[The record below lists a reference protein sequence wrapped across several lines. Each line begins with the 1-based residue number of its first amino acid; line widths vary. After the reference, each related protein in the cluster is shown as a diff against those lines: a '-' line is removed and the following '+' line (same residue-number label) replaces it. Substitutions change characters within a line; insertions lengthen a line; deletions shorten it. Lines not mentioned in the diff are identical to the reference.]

1 MLMKWPYAPLPRT
14 DIHTHSE
21 FSKCSVDTTVLGNIT
36 AATLKGLEVIA
47 ITDHARHVLEAG
59 FEKYIEKI
67 LTLRESN
74 STGLTVLTGL
84 EVDIKL
90 DGEPELSRRLLK
102 KLDVSIGALHNLP
115 YVKSSVESYRD
126 IMVRA
131 LRSNWFDVL
140 AHPTYVNMQ
149 NINLPIELVYEVCE
163 EAREN
168 SIAIEL
174 NANHKS
180 PSDEFIKA
188 CIETD
193 VTLTPVSDGHIL
205 SSIGAYDWQ
214 FQTLKRLNILKYVKW
229 LTVDDLSKRKK

>member
-1 MLMKWPYAPLPRT
+1 MNWPYVPLPKT

-21 FSKCSVDTTVLGNIT
+21 FSKCSVDTSVFGNIT
-36 AATLKGLEVIA
+36 VAVLKGLEVIA
-47 ITDHARHVLEAG
+47 ITDHARHVLKTG

-90 DGEPELSRRLLK
+90 DGEPDLSRRLLK
-102 KLDVSIGALHNLP
+102 KLDLVVGALHNIP
-115 YVKSSVESYRD
+115 YGKSFLESYRNV
-126 IMVRA
+126 ILKA

-140 AHPTYVNMQ
+140 AHPTYVNEQ
-149 NINLPIELVYEVCE
+149 NINLPIELIYEICD

-168 SIAIEL
+168 STVIEL

-180 PSDEFIKA
+180 PSDDFIKI
-188 CIETD
+188 CISTG
-193 VTLTPVSDGHIL
+193 VVLTPVSDGHVL
-205 SSIGAYDWQ
+205 SSIGMFDWQ
-214 FQTLKRLNILKYVKW
+214 FQTLKKLNVLDDVKW
-229 LTVDDLSKRKK
+229 LTIDDLLKKKK